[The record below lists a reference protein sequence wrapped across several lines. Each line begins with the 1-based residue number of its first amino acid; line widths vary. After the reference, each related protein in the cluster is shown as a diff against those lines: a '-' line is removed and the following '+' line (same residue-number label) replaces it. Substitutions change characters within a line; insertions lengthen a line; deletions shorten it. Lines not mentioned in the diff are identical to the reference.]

1 MSFTYDPAQGT
12 TRDQARFYVGDT
24 DPARPLLQDE
34 EYDALLAR
42 YTFNIAL
49 ATILESL
56 ANKVSAYPD
65 EYDETGRIKL
75 SWRERGKAW
84 LANAKRLREEM
95 VDESILQPQRDGVAI
110 GQIAVNN
117 DGYRPHENN
126 GAFAWTPWG
135 G

>member
-1 MSFTYDPAQGT
+1 
-12 TRDQARFYVGDT
+12 VGDT
-24 DPARPLLQDE
+24 DAARPLLQDE
-34 EYDALLAR
+34 EYAAILSR
-42 YTFNIAL
+42 YPYNIGL

-84 LANAKRLREEM
+84 LANAKRLREEQ
-95 VDESILQPQRDGVAI
+95 VDDTIITPQRDGVAI
-110 GQIAVNN
+110 GEIAVNT
-117 DGYRPHENN
+117 DGYRPHEN
-126 GAFAWTPWG
+126 GALSWTPWG